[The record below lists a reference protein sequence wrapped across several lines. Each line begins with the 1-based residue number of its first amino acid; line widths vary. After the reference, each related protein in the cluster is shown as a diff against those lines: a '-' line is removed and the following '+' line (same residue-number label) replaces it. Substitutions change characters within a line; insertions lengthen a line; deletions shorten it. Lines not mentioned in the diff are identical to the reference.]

1 MQNIVGNNIRQRRL
15 ELGLTQDE
23 LAKKLGLRNRV
34 SVSTVE
40 NGKEDLTTERVRQ
53 FAKALNCSPADLMG
67 WDDMSLR
74 MITYAELIMQAYQK
88 ASTKDKKAVCA
99 ILDVPFE
106 E

>member
-1 MQNIVGNNIRQRRL
+1 MENIVGRNIRQRRL

-34 SVSTVE
+34 SISTVE
-40 NGKEDLTTERVRQ
+40 NGKEDLTTVRVRQ

-67 WDDMSLR
+67 WDDRSLR
-74 MITYAELIMQAYQK
+74 LIAYAELLFNAYSK
-88 ASTKDKKAVCA
+88 ASAKDKKAVCA
-99 ILDVPFE
+99 ILDIPFE